1 MDLPVDDLRAR
12 LRSAADG
19 AAKADLGAVVVTP
32 GANLE
37 YLIGYDAVPLERIT
51 ALVIPADG
59 EVFLLVPRL
68 ERLAALASPVGAME
82 IPVVTW
88 DEAEDPYRI
97 IAQRLG
103 PLAAIGI
110 ADDMTADK
118 VLRLRAAM
126 PDVDQRL
133 AGCVLDRLRQRKSM
147 TEITALRQAAAAID
161 RVHAR
166 VPDLLQIGRTEA
178 EVGEDIGR
186 LIREEGHVTVDFI
199 IVASGPNAASPH
211 HAVSDR
217 RLQAGEP
224 IVIDIG
230 GTMPSGYCS
239 DCTRTYAIGEP
250 PADYQKAYDRLFEAQ
265 QRAVDSV
272 RPGVTAGSIDAQARD
287 HLGDLAPFFIHRTG
301 HGIGLVTHEEPYIMA
316 GSDVIIEPGMAFS
329 VEPGFYV
336 ENQWGARIEDIVVCH
351 EDGVESL
358 NTRPRELLVV
368 PENQP

>member
-1 MDLPVDDLRAR
+1 MDDLRGR
-12 LRSAADG
+12 LRAAADG

-37 YLIGYDAVPLERIT
+37 YLVGYDAVPLERIT

-68 ERLAALASPVGAME
+68 ERLAALASPVGDLGL
-82 IPVVTW
+82 PVVTW
-88 DEAEDPYRI
+88 DEEQDPYLL

-103 PLAAIGI
+103 PLASIGV

-126 PDVDQRL
+126 PDADQRL

-147 TEITALRQAAAAID
+147 AEIAALREAAAAID
-161 RVHAR
+161 RVHTR
-166 VPDLLQIGRTEA
+166 VPELLRIGRTEA
-178 EVGEDIGR
+178 EVGEEIDR
-186 LIREEGHVTVDFI
+186 LIREEGHLTVDFI

-217 RLQAGEP
+217 QLQAGEP
-224 IVIDIG
+224 IVVDIG

-239 DCTRTYAIGEP
+239 DCTRTYSIGDP
-250 PADYQKAYDRLFEAQ
+250 PIEYLKAYDRLLEAQ
-265 QRAVDSV
+265 QRAVNSV
-272 RPGVTAGSIDAQARD
+272 RPGVTAGSIDAHARD
-287 HLGDLAPFFIHRTG
+287 HLGDLARFFIHRTG

-316 GSDVIIEPGMAFS
+316 DSDVIIEPGMAFS

-336 ENQWGARIEDIVVCH
+336 ESQWGARIEDIVVCH

-368 PENQP
+368 PENRS